1 MNTRRL
7 YTKFGHDIAR
17 CVTCGLVYANPRA
30 SRAIIVGRYSH
41 DYFWNEYLPAL
52 GVVGGK
58 FDLAQFDARY
68 APLLER
74 LAAAPGRRLLE
85 VGAGAGFFLKAA
97 ERAGWRAT
105 GLELSDAAVQFARE
119 KLSVEVRQEAA
130 ESMTLDAGA
139 FDAAVMFDT
148 IEHLFDPRAVLE
160 SIRHA
165 LVPGGLLLIATPNF
179 RSLSRAL
186 LGNDW
191 AVLSPLEHLYYFEE
205 PTLRRLMETSGF
217 GSIRFVRRNAAW
229 NPQQTI
235 NYTYTQAP
243 RGTRAR
249 ATGLLVAAG
258 GERLARIVQAA
269 GRQDILLCFAR
280 RLPR

>member
-1 MNTRRL
+1 
-7 YTKFGHDIAR
+7 
-17 CVTCGLVYANPRA
+17 VTCGLVYANPRA
-30 SRAIIVGRYSH
+30 ARAIIVGRYSG

-52 GVVGGK
+52 GVVDGQ
-58 FDLAQFDARY
+58 FDLAEFDARY
-68 APLLER
+68 APFLET

-105 GLELSDAAVQFARE
+105 GLELSDAAVGFARE
-119 KLSVEVRQEAA
+119 KLGVEVRQEAA
-130 ESMTLDAGA
+130 ETMTLDAGT

-160 SIRHA
+160 SIGRA

-186 LGNDW
+186 LGPDW

-205 PTLRRLMETSGF
+205 STLRRLLESSGF

-229 NPQQTI
+229 NSQQTI
-235 NYTYTQAP
+235 NYSYTQAL
-243 RGTRAR
+243 RGVRAR
-249 ATGLLVAAG
+249 ATRLLVVAG

-269 GRQDILLCFAR
+269 GRQDILLCLAR